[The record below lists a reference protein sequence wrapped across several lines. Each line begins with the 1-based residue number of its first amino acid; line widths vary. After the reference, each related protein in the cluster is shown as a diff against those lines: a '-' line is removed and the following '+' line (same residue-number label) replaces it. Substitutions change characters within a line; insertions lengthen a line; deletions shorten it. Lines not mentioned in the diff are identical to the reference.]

1 MKITGKSS
9 RRQRIRFNIRR
20 KIGGT
25 TAKPRLSVFR
35 SNTDIYAQIID
46 DVKGNTLAS
55 ASTKD
60 KDIVAQL
67 GKLKVGGY
75 SQPQAFMDERV
86 GKKGV
91 RILYLKSRSE
101 PHKMNL
107 RDDYNKIA
115 SAALEEKKYLTL
127 EKWLIGNIPTH
138 YIMVDPTI
146 AGCKQLNKWITD
158 KTAKTF

>member
-9 RRQRIRFNIRR
+9 RRQRIRFNIRK

-60 KDIVAQL
+60 KDIVAQNGTKIEKSKLVGAAIARKAVEL
-67 GKLKVGGY
+67 GLKEVVFDRSGY
-75 SQPQAFMDERV
+75 LYHGRV
-86 GKKGV
+86 
-91 RILYLKSRSE
+91 KSVADGARE
-101 PHKMNL
+101 
-107 RDDYNKIA
+107 A
-115 SAALEEKKYLTL
+115 GLE
-127 EKWLIGNIPTH
+127 
-138 YIMVDPTI
+138 
-146 AGCKQLNKWITD
+146 
-158 KTAKTF
+158 F